1 MWQSQI
7 ENASAFTSSSNIL
20 SRSRFWASW
29 QILLN
34 GFSPAHGFFRAMDYT
49 SDAFLMKELFSPADR
64 SSVYAV
70 TFKMIQASL
79 RMSERGSDNFFFA
92 TWRSPSKLAG
102 KLWNILHVAKKIRH
116 ETNEGQ
122 DTTKTTNIRDGRDFA
137 GLGAWYT
144 QKREI
149 TGHHDTKSGKF
160 SA

>member
-34 GFSPAHGFFRAMDYT
+34 GFLPAHGFFRAMDYT
-49 SDAFLMKELFSPADR
+49 SDAFLIKELFSPADR
-64 SSVYAV
+64 SSLYAV
-70 TFKMIQASL
+70 TFK
-79 RMSERGSDNFFFA
+79 RRSEWVNEGQTIFFLYLTLAFEACRKVMEYSARGEE
-92 TWRSPSKLAG
+92 
-102 KLWNILHVAKKIRH
+102 KIPH